1 MTVILDDPSLRLVE
15 HYRDDPHLR
24 GALNA
29 LTQQTYGFDFEAWYQ
44 AGFWPDD
51 HQPCSLVRQ
60 GQMLANA
67 SSNRLDFSLDGQH
80 LRTVQIGTVMTAP
93 EAQGNGYSRYL
104 MERLVTRWA
113 ERCDLLY
120 LFANSTVLELYPK
133 FGFRRVLE
141 HEHYLPWS
149 ASPRASSFK
158 PVDLDDSDQRRHF
171 MATVASSCP
180 QARLS
185 LQPHVSQTMFYC
197 QGPYRKALHYSTAHD
212 AYVVVE
218 HEQGRMLLAEV
229 YCARPVAL
237 LEIVGELVRGE
248 TREVVL
254 GFTPLQGDGFAT
266 RLVDNDDALFVWGST
281 ATALEAQPLMFPLLS
296 HT

>member
-29 LTQQTYGFDFEAWYQ
+29 LTRQTYGFDFEAWYQ

-60 GQMLANA
+60 CQMLANA

-104 MERLVTRWA
+104 MERLVSRWA

-120 LFANSTVLELYPK
+120 LFANGTVLELYPK

-197 QGPYRKALHYSTAHD
+197 QGPYREALLYSTAHD

-229 YCARPVAL
+229 YGTRPVVLLAL
-237 LEIVGELVRGE
+237 IGELVRDT

-254 GFTPLQGDGFAT
+254 GFTPLQVDGFAT
-266 RLVDNDDALFVWGST
+266 RVVDNDDALFVWGAT
-281 ATALEAQPLMFPLLS
+281 ATALDAQPLMFPLLS